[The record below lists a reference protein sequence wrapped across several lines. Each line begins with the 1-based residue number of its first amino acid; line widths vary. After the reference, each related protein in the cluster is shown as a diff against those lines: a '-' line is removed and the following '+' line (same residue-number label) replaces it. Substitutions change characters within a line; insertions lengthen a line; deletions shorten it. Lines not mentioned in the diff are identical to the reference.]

1 MSQAQPPEQQPSPKA
16 DIFPNQPGEYDAVL
30 SRSAPLSPGDVV
42 LGGIEGFKR
51 HWATATVEQRVA
63 ALSKALSLG
72 EAGLDLVIQ
81 ALRDE
86 SKQVR
91 LAAYFL
97 LKKLQEPR
105 VNQQL
110 WNYLPRFEFDWVTVN
125 VRGRVISRCRS
136 QAQFFEEDLGNGVS
150 LTMVLI
156 PGGTFL
162 MGLSETEKRGSDRA
176 IFQRQVTVAPL
187 FMSKYP
193 ITQAQ
198 WEAVAALPQ
207 VNYSLKRNPSY
218 FNFNGINR
226 PVEQVSWDDAV
237 EFCDRLALKTGRLYR
252 LPSEAEWE
260 YAARAG
266 TTTPFHFGETITTDL
281 ANYNGNCFYA
291 SESRGTYRE
300 QTTDV
305 GSFPPNAFGL
315 YDMHGLVWEWCA
327 DSWRWNYYLAQSDG
341 RVWIDDKDRNLRP
354 LRGGAW
360 CYAPVF
366 CRSAFRYSYL
376 SGVRSSII
384 GFRVV
389 VASAK
394 TS

>member
-1 MSQAQPPEQQPSPKA
+1 MSQAQPPEQQPSPQA
-16 DIFPNQPGEYDAVL
+16 DIFSNQPGEYDAVL
-30 SRSAPLSPGDVV
+30 SSSAPLSQGDVV

-51 HWATATVEQRVA
+51 RWATATIEQRVA
-63 ALSKALSLG
+63 ALSKALTLG

-81 ALRDE
+81 ALQDE
-86 SKQVR
+86 SNQVR

-97 LKKLQEPR
+97 LKEWQEPIFK
-105 VNQQL
+105 QQL
-110 WNYLPRFEFDWVTVN
+110 RNYLPRFEFDVVTVN
-125 VRGRVISRCRS
+125 ARGRVINRRRS
-136 QAQFFEEDLGNGVS
+136 QAQFFEEDLGAEIS
-150 LTMVLI
+150 LTMVSI

-162 MGLSETEKRGSDRA
+162 MGLSEAEKRHSDRETP
-176 IFQRQVTVAPL
+176 QHRVTVAP
-187 FMSKYP
+187 FFISKYP

-218 FNFNGINR
+218 FNFNAINR

-237 EFCDRLALKTGRLYR
+237 EFCARLALKTGRSYR

-266 TTTPFHFGETITTDL
+266 TTTAFHFGETITSNL

-291 SESRGTYRE
+291 SEARGTYCE

-315 YDMHGLVWEWCA
+315 YDMHGLVWEWCT
-327 DSWRWNYYLAQSDG
+327 DSWRWNYYLAVSDG
-341 RVWIDDKDRNLRP
+341 KVWIDDQKDYNLRP

-360 CYAPVF
+360 CYAPGF
-366 CRSAFRYSYL
+366 CRSGFRYSYL
-376 SGVRSSII
+376 AGVRSSII

-389 VASAK
+389 IAYS
-394 TS
+394 

>member
-1 MSQAQPPEQQPSPKA
+1 MSQAQPPEPQPSPKA

-51 HWATATVEQRVA
+51 NWATATVEQRVT

-105 VNQQL
+105 VKQQL

-125 VRGRVISRCRS
+125 ARGRVISRCRN

-218 FNFNGINR
+218 FNCNGINR

-315 YDMHGLVWEWCA
+315 YDIHGLVWEWCA

>member
-193 ITQAQ
+193 ITQTQ

-260 YAARAG
+260 YAARSG

-291 SESRGTYRE
+291 SESKGTYRE

>member
-1 MSQAQPPEQQPSPKA
+1 MSQAQPPEQQPSPMA
-16 DIFPNQPGEYDAVL
+16 DNYPNQPGEYDAVL
-30 SRSAPLSPGDVV
+30 SSSPAPPSVGDVV

-51 HWATATVEQRVA
+51 YWATATVEQRVT
-63 ALSKALSLG
+63 ALSKALAFG
-72 EAGLDLVIQ
+72 EVGLDWVIQ
-81 ALRDE
+81 ALWNE

-97 LKKLQEPR
+97 LKDCQEPR
-105 VNQQL
+105 VKQQL
-110 WNYLPRFEFDWVTVN
+110 WNYLPRFEFDVVRVN
-125 VRGRVISRCRS
+125 ARGRVINRRRS
-136 QAQFFEEDLGNGVS
+136 HAQFFEEDLGNGVS

-156 PGGTFL
+156 PGGTFE
-162 MGLSETEKRGSDRA
+162 MGLSEAEKRHSDRA
-176 IFQRQVTVAPL
+176 IPQHRITVAPL

-207 VNYSLKRNPSY
+207 VNYSLKRDPSY
-218 FNFNGINR
+218 FNFNGKNR

-237 EFCDRLALKTGRLYR
+237 EWCDRLALKTGRSYR

-260 YAARAG
+260 YAARSG
-266 TTTPFHFGETITTDL
+266 TTTPFHFGETITSDL

-291 SESRGTYRE
+291 SEARGTYRK

-327 DSWRWNYYLAQSDG
+327 NSWRWKYYLAPSDG
-341 RVWIDDKDRNLRP
+341 RVWIDDKDNNFRP

-389 VASAK
+389 VAYS
-394 TS
+394 